1 MYKQFHACDD
11 EIHEKQTPESDVH
24 KKLISI
30 SGAHNVHEKQ
40 MPESDVH
47 EKLISISGAHNV
59 HEKQM
64 PQLEEASVRT
74 SYASTDVYCS
84 QGTDMNHS
92 EGFSMKRGNSEA
104 LAVSGLYY

>member
-1 MYKQFHACDD
+1 MDRLFRACDD
-11 EIHEKQTPESDVH
+11 EIHEQQT
-24 KKLISI
+24 
-30 SGAHNVHEKQ
+30 
-40 MPESDVH
+40 PESDVH
-47 EKLISISGAHNV
+47 EKLISTSGAHNV

-74 SYASTDVYCS
+74 LYASTDVYCS